1 MKGYPLRFVP
11 IYKERIWG
19 GRRLESI
26 YGRTLPGERPI
37 GESWEITD
45 RPEGI
50 SVVADGPWVGRTLR
64 QLLEE
69 DAAAILGDAAL
80 RSGRFPLLVKILDA
94 REVLSLQVHP
104 PARIAASLGGE
115 SKTEMWYFTSTE
127 PGSEILVGLRPG
139 TTRREFERRI
149 AEGSVAACF
158 HRIPVGAGDAMWLPS
173 GRVHALGA
181 GVLLFEIQENSDT
194 TYRVYDWD
202 RPGLDGRP
210 RPLQVAE
217 SMASIDFADVAPGL
231 VASGWCA
238 EGATECRVL
247 AEGPLFR
254 VEARRG
260 WDEATW
266 YANLDRC
273 RVVGVVRGAL
283 WVRGESEEDFGTRLG
298 PGDFA
303 LLPASMGV
311 VRGRVEG
318 DAEWLVATPG
328 RGEGG

>member
-19 GRRLESI
+19 GRRLESCF
-26 YGRTLPGERPI
+26 GRNLPGTSPI

-50 SVVADGPWVGRTLR
+50 SVVADGPWAGRTLR

-69 DAAAILGDAAL
+69 DGEGILGSAPL

-104 PARIAASLGGE
+104 PAGVAGALGGE
-115 SKTEMWYFTSTE
+115 SKTEMWYFTATE

-139 TTRREFERRI
+139 TTRSEFERRI
-149 AEGSVAACF
+149 GEGSVAECF
-158 HRIPVGAGDAMWLPS
+158 HRIPVSRGDAMFLPS

-181 GVLLFEIQENSDT
+181 GVMLFEIQENSDT
-194 TYRVYDWD
+194 TYRVYDWN

-217 SMASIDFADVAPGL
+217 SMASIDFADFAPGL
-231 VASGWCA
+231 VANGWVVD
-238 EGATECRVL
+238 GATERRSLVKD
-247 AEGPLFR
+247 PLFR

-260 WDEATW
+260 RDGASWVRTLEG
-266 YANLDRC
+266 C
-273 RVVGVVRGAL
+273 RVVGVVRGVL
-283 WVRGESEEDFGTRLG
+283 WVGGDSGNSGTRLG
-298 PGDFA
+298 AGDFA
-303 LLPASMGV
+303 LLPASLGI
-311 VRGRVEG
+311 VRARVEG
-318 DAEWLVATPG
+318 EAEWLVASPG
-328 RGEGG
+328 PGED